1 MTRELRRVAV
11 VGLGLMGCGLVESAA
26 LAGFEVVAVKATAGD
41 TLAMR
46 TKVGKSLERS
56 VEAGRVSEEEADL
69 ALQRIRFASELDAV
83 TSAQLVIECALESAP
98 AKKRLLSEI
107 EGLVGDD
114 TVIATNTSSL
124 RLDDLAK
131 SLRNPHRFLALHFFS
146 PVQAMK
152 LVEVAATSQTT
163 PAALETANAF
173 VRGLGKE
180 AVRVGPTPGYVVNR
194 LLVPM
199 LLHAI
204 ETVEAGVATAPE
216 VDAAMKLGCG
226 HPMGP
231 LALCD
236 RIGLD
241 VVLAMAKTLSVE
253 LEDARYRAPTLL
265 RRLVL
270 EGHLGRKTGIGF
282 YDYRGKQTVPNP
294 AIDVP
299 SGRAAINRVA

>member
-1 MTRELRRVAV
+1 MTNELRRVAV
-11 VGLGLMGCGLVESAA
+11 VGLGLMGCGLVEAAA

-41 TLAMR
+41 TLSIR
-46 TKVGKSLERS
+46 EKIGKSLERS
-56 VEAGRVSEEEADL
+56 VEAGRLSDEEADR
-69 ALQRIRFASELDAV
+69 ALTRIQFASDLDALS
-83 TSAQLVIECALESAP
+83 TAQLVIECALESAT

-107 EGLVGDD
+107 EGLVREDA
-114 TVIATNTSSL
+114 VIATNTSSL
-124 RLDDLAK
+124 RLDDLAT
-131 SLRNPHRFLALHFFS
+131 SLRHPQRFLALHFFS

-152 LVEVAATSQTT
+152 LVEIAAIAQTDPRT
-163 PAALETANAF
+163 MAMATDF
-173 VRGLGKE
+173 VRALGKE
-180 AVRVGPTPGYVVNR
+180 AVRTGATPGYIVNR

-204 ETVEAGVATAPE
+204 ESVEAGVATAPE
-216 VDAAMKLGCG
+216 VDAAMRLGCG

-241 VVLAMAKTLSVE
+241 VVLAMAKTLSAE
-253 LEDARYRAPTLL
+253 LEDPRYRAPTLL

-270 EGHLGRKTGIGF
+270 EGHLGRKTGLGF
-282 YDYRGKQTVPNP
+282 YDYRGKQPVPNP

-299 SGRAAINRVA
+299 TGRAAINRVA